1 MYLGAS
7 MHFFSGSSHV
17 SLAQEICSLLFL
29 PLGNLRLNR
38 FPDGEI
44 WVEIQENVKDSDV
57 FVLQSMAEKPNDYL
71 CELLMIVDALKRAS
85 AKSITVIIPYLAYCR
100 QDRLDKP
107 GVPITA
113 KLIANLL
120 TVAGVDHLITCDLHS
135 DQIEGFFEI
144 PVKHLRCQSLLL
156 NALKK
161 IDDRPFLVVAPDIG
175 SVKTAEKVA
184 KQLEADLV
192 IIKKRREENFH
203 VSMHLIGN
211 VDQADVVIVDDLCAT
226 GETLVSAAQLCKQK
240 GAGTIYSIVTHGVFV
255 GNAFSLIKQSPIDLL
270 LTTNSAI
277 YAPDALKLNKI
288 KMVSLAPMLAE
299 LIKSVRP

>member
-1 MYLGAS
+1 

-17 SLAQEICSLLFL
+17 SLALEICSLLSL
-29 PLGNLRLNR
+29 KLGNLELNR

-44 WVEIQENVKDSDV
+44 RVEIRENVRGSHV
-57 FVLQSMAEKPNDYL
+57 FVLQSMAGRPNDYL

-85 AKSITVIIPYLAYCR
+85 ASRITVIIPYLAYCR

-120 TVAGVDHLITCDLHS
+120 TVAGVDQLITCDLHA

-144 PVKHLRCQSLLL
+144 PVTHLHCQSLLL
-156 NALKK
+156 DALQKK
-161 IDDRPFLVVAPDIG
+161 NHSPFLVVAPDIG

-184 KQLEADLV
+184 RHLKANLV
-192 IIKKRREENFH
+192 IIKKTREENFH
-203 VSMHLIGN
+203 VKMQLIGD

-226 GETLVSAAQLCKQK
+226 GETLVSAAQLCKEK
-240 GAGTIYSIVTHGVFV
+240 GAKKICSIITHGVFV
-255 GNAFSLIKQSPIDLL
+255 PGTLDLIERSPIDSLF
-270 LTTNSAI
+270 TTNSATGE
-277 YAPDALKLNKI
+277 ANLRNLKKI
-288 KMVSLAPMLAE
+288 EVVSLASSLAH
-299 LIKSVRP
+299 LMMQN